1 MQRKCLNR
9 LSCLTLTRL
18 VVFTQTEI
26 WEFVSSLFP
35 KGCCSKQSMSS
46 PSDCLVF
53 RSGWDLRTLM
63 FELEPPEQLRT
74 ALDSKCM
81 QAFTSSPVSLLSTE
95 KKIKD
100 ISCNVSSLLVI
111 GSFCER
117 IRRFFVF
124 TESELSVQFRSC
136 SLTLDRSFASNGC

>member
-1 MQRKCLNR
+1 MVELQLQRKCLIR
-9 LSCLTLTRL
+9 LSCFTLTRL
-18 VVFTQTEI
+18 VVFTRTEI
-26 WEFVSSLFP
+26 WEFVSSPFP
-35 KGCCSKQSMSS
+35 KGWACHLLQTALFLGL
-46 PSDCLVF
+46 DGV
-53 RSGWDLRTLM
+53 
-63 FELEPPEQLRT
+63 LEPWHIPPEQLRT